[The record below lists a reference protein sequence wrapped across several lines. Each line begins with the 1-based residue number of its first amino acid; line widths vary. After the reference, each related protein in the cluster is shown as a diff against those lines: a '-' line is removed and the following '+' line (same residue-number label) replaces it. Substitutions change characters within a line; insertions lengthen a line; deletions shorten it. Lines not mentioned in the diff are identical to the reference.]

1 MSSENLE
8 NPVMLW
14 GDMGPD
20 VYQLSQIYDPRNDR
34 YVLTQDTAV
43 VASKTYYQRLSL
55 ILTND
60 ETLQNRNYY
69 KEVAPTGGGVST
81 FVLVTDEEKAVPNVN
96 PREQKWYQD
105 IGGKVLCFTEVTN
118 PIGNP
123 YEKHWY
129 EVNPDAVNTCGK
141 YVPAVD
147 SLVVVDATE
156 SLYKVENHYKPR
168 MLLTVKSVDDWFNV
182 TFANVVFGS
191 ETDET
196 VRAIDYGNEKF
207 MLFFERRGSSA
218 SYDDIFLTVDRK
230 VLLYGTSSYAY
241 RLKRNGEVITNNDKA
256 IQLVEQD
263 GLVPFIRATA
273 KRCAITTGLGGN
285 YERLQQSGSY
295 FDVLLSNGLSRTI
308 QLPAN
313 KESLVLTF
321 DTRFR
326 ANKNYYSGNSV
337 ANKLTEGT
345 DYTVGQ
351 AVSEVSGGDVYCK
364 AIDDLNNRVAF
375 QHTDPS
381 AASGN
386 VFLPERAWLSSGM
399 SLVDGEAIEMEIFM
413 IDSQDSRKMA
423 RLCMTLTLTAKE
435 ATPLD
440 QTDVTTRQ
448 IVSFDVELNNS
459 ETQGDIWYLQQGDD
473 WKQAF
478 RFTPV
483 VRFDD
488 GSEMNVPVDDKSC
501 FMYGFENIKSK
512 LVGREYQVLFKFF
525 PHHTLNVN
533 WQRIGITPTKHF
545 ITCRK
550 TIKIINDMSYRI
562 RKIAMIP
569 AWDPAAAMYEFYFM
583 VFRNDYESPPIIR
596 NDFLDT
602 KFLINAFK
610 PTEDLSP
617 VSSKTYYYKT
627 NAGTFI
633 PRTFP
638 TGTSFPSGTTWYE
651 STHEKGVALSDI
663 GYYNNGSKMIISQ
676 TAAGDLMDVVQHA
689 VLAERVYADGIKATN
704 VYTQPI
710 AFKLQRMIITS
721 EPDKWI
727 MGDDYTGH
735 EEVALPYGNS
745 VYVDPTTGTTRL
757 RPFVV
762 HSVNQTSGAHEFKI
776 PLVWRGNEMFNT
788 VELFMESF
796 WNAAQPPNG
805 TFGEENV
812 ETQEFPPTHIF
823 FRSLNDGYKN
833 DDDDATIVVES
844 EPIPIGTNEDKTYGT
859 KIELSEDGG
868 LASEVVGGLIPV
880 KDWRDPQSSSS
891 NTIDLYGTVIVQFVH
906 QYVDPEDPTVK
917 KYKHLYA
924 VPVEVRPE

>member
-1 MSSENLE
+1 MSSEHLE

-43 VASKTYYQRLSL
+43 VADKTYYKRLSL

-69 KEVAPTGGGVST
+69 KEVPSQTGGVST
-81 FVLVTDEEKAVPNVN
+81 FALVTDQEKAEPNVN
-96 PREQKWYQD
+96 PREKKWYQD

-118 PIGNP
+118 PTGNP
-123 YEKHWY
+123 YSNHWY

-141 YVPAVD
+141 FVPAVD

-156 SLYKVENHYKPR
+156 SLYKVENRYKTR
-168 MLLTVKSVDDWFNV
+168 MLLTVKSVDEWFNV
-182 TFANVVFGS
+182 TFANIVFGS
-191 ETDET
+191 EIEET

-218 SYDDIFLTVDRK
+218 GYDDMFLTVDRK
-230 VLLYGTSSYAY
+230 VLLYGVSSYAY
-241 RLKRNGEVITNNDKA
+241 RLKRNGEVITNNDKT
-256 IQLVEQD
+256 IQLVEHD

-273 KRCAITTGLGGN
+273 KRCVITTGLGGN
-285 YERLQQSGSY
+285 YERLQQSGAY

-308 QLPAN
+308 QLSPN
-313 KESLVLTF
+313 KESLILTF

-326 ANKNYYSGNSV
+326 ANKDYYAGNSV
-337 ANKLTEGT
+337 TTKLTEGT

-351 AVSEVSGGDVYCK
+351 AVSEVNAGNVYCK
-364 AIDDLNNRVAF
+364 IVDDLNNRVAF

-413 IDSQDSRKMA
+413 IDAQDSRKMA

-448 IVSFDVELNNS
+448 IVGFDVELNNS

-473 WKQAF
+473 WKQALI
-478 RFTPV
+478 FTPV

-488 GSEMNVPVDDKSC
+488 GSEMRVPVDDRSC
-501 FMYGFENIKSK
+501 FMYGFENITSK
-512 LVGREYQVLFKFF
+512 LIGKEFQVLFKFF

-533 WQRIGITPTKHF
+533 WQRIGLTPTKHF

-550 TIKIINDMSYRI
+550 TIKIINNMSYRI
-562 RKIAMIP
+562 RKISLIP
-569 AWDPAAAMYEFYFM
+569 AWDPSAALYEFYFM
-583 VFRNDYESPPIIR
+583 IFRNDYESPPIIR
-596 NDFLDT
+596 SNLDT
-602 KFLINAFK
+602 KFLVDTYK
-610 PTEDLSP
+610 VTSDVRP
-617 VSSKTYYYKT
+617 VSTKTYYAKT

-633 PRTFP
+633 ARTFS
-638 TGTSFPSGTTWYE
+638 TTTFPAGTWYE
-651 STHEKGVALSDI
+651 KTSENGVALADI
-663 GYYNNGSKMIISQ
+663 GYFNNGNKTIISQ
-676 TAAGDLMDVVQHA
+676 AAAGDLMDIVQHA
-689 VLAERVYADGIKATN
+689 ILAERVYADGINATN

-710 AFKLQRMIITS
+710 AFKLQRMTIMS

-735 EEVALPYGNS
+735 EEIALPYGNS
-745 VYVDPTTGTTRL
+745 VYVDPQIGSKRL

-762 HSVNQTSGAHEFKI
+762 HSVNQTSGAHEFRI
-776 PLVWRGNEMFNT
+776 PTEVFESVNA
-788 VELFMESF
+788 FMESF
-796 WNAAQPPNG
+796 WKAAQPPNG

-812 ETQEFPPTHIF
+812 ETTEFQPNCF
-823 FRSLNDGYKN
+823 FYRSLNDGYQ
-833 DDDDATIVVES
+833 ATEDSGVITVES
-844 EPIPIGTNEDKTYGT
+844 EFIQIGMDDDKTYGT
-859 KIELSEDGG
+859 KIELSDEGG
-868 LASEVVGGLIPV
+868 YAKDSIGGLIPEKNWIDIV
-880 KDWRDPQSSSS
+880 HGASQP
-891 NTIDLYGTVIVQFVH
+891 IDLYGTVIIQFAH
-906 QYVDPEDPTVK
+906 QYADPEDPTVK